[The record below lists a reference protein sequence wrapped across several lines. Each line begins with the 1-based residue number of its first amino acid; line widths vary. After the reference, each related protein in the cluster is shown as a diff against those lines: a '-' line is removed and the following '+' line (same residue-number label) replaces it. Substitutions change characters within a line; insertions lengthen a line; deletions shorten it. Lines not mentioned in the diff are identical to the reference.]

1 MEPEPEPAGEP
12 FAVVDGRAIQQH
24 NAEEWARVRARFNI
38 PDNILDG
45 FRFATL
51 HPSGG
56 KGGDLLKF
64 HGSYYII
71 KQVTGSDQETLL
83 KFTHDLA
90 EHVCTGDSLIARFFL
105 HFCAPRAPA
114 RPPGFSLRD
123 SARCARC
130 AGGWYGLR
138 RQELLRDEQL
148 AAAV

>member
-12 FAVVDGRAIQQH
+12 FALVDGRAIQQH
-24 NAEEWARVRARFNI
+24 NAEEWARVRARFKI

-83 KFTHDLA
+83 KFTHNLV

-105 HFCAPRAPA
+105 HFCAPRA
-114 RPPGFSLRD
+114 RPPRLFLPRD
-123 SARCARC
+123 SAPLCQMC
-130 AGGWYGLR
+130 R
-138 RQELLRDEQL
+138 RMVRTT
-148 AAAV
+148 ATRATA

>member
-83 KFTHDLA
+83 KFTHDLV

-105 HFCAPRAPA
+105 HFCAPRLPPA
-114 RPPGFSLRD
+114 AFSLRD
-123 SARCARC
+123 SARCVRC
-130 AGGWYGLR
+130 AG
-138 RQELLRDEQL
+138 
-148 AAAV
+148 

>member
-83 KFTHDLA
+83 KFTHDLV
-90 EHVCTGDSLIARFFL
+90 EHVCTGDSLIALVQAVVEGQPRRTNVCL
-105 HFCAPRAPA
+105 HPNVEIPET
-114 RPPGFSLRD
+114 P
-123 SARCARC
+123 
-130 AGGWYGLR
+130 
-138 RQELLRDEQL
+138 
-148 AAAV
+148 